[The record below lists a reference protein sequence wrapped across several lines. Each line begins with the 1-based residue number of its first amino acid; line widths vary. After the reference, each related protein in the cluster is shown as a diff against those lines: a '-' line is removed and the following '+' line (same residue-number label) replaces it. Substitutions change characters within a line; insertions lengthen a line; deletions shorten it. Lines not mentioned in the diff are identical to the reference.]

1 MLRNYI
7 KIAWRN
13 MGRHKVFTFINVV
26 GLALGLCACMVI
38 FLVSRYELSFD
49 NFHPDKERIYR
60 IGSKMKVS
68 SMNDGDV
75 PPPVVAAL
83 RKELTGIESVAG
95 YFPWYSPAVKIPAA
109 GSTRK
114 FESKPDEV
122 IIADSGYFSIFKYE
136 WLAGN
141 PTAALN
147 DAFKVV
153 LTEDKA
159 RQYFGSIAP
168 AAMIGK
174 DIIYEDSLQVT
185 VSGIVK
191 NWTANSDFAK
201 TDFIS
206 FATIQSSFLKNT
218 RHLENWQMIKGMG
231 QYFWPVAFVKLAKGA
246 TIDRV
251 NAQLNS
257 LVKEKMGQ
265 ETAKGFVMQ
274 LQPLSDIH
282 FNSSYSD
289 ESIRKANLPTLY
301 ALMAIAA
308 FILIIAAINFINL
321 ATAQSL
327 QRAKEIAVRKV
338 LGSSRKS
345 LVFQFLAETFL
356 LCLVAITLAALF
368 VKPVLALFNDFIPKG
383 VQFDITNPA
392 TLLFLAAVTVVTS
405 LLAGFYPARI
415 ASRYLPVTTLK
426 GASIQKGSES
436 WWLRK
441 ALIIFQF
448 SISLGFVIGV
458 LVIGKQIRYMLRSDF
473 GFKTDEIVTLDN
485 WSWQDDINKTK
496 FVSEKIKQI
505 PGVDKVILEFGPPMG
520 WGVNMSGVTYKGKV
534 ENKLDVQFDSGD
546 ENFISFYQM
555 KIVAGRNITH
565 SDSLTEFVINETCSK
580 ALGFSTPQD
589 AIGKFLFWNQRTIP
603 IAGVVADFH
612 QGSFRDAIRP
622 LVIGHQPFMERSIAI
637 KLASAGKDA
646 GVVRE
651 VLAKVEKIWKQNLPE
666 KTFLYSFIDDTAA
679 SFYESERKTSKLMQ
693 SAMAITIFISCI
705 GLFGLVMFTAEKR
718 RREIGIRKVLGA
730 SVANITVL
738 LTREFETLVVLS
750 LFIASPLAWIFM
762 NKWLQGFA
770 YRIPVNGWIFILA
783 GLAGIFITLVT
794 VSFHAIKSAI
804 ANPVK
809 SLRTE

>member
-1 MLRNYI
+1 
-7 KIAWRN
+7 
-13 MGRHKVFTFINVV
+13 
-26 GLALGLCACMVI
+26 
-38 FLVSRYELSFD
+38 
-49 NFHPDKERIYR
+49 
-60 IGSKMKVS
+60 
-68 SMNDGDV
+68 
-75 PPPVVAAL
+75 
-83 RKELTGIESVAG
+83 
-95 YFPWYSPAVKIPAA
+95 
-109 GSTRK
+109 
-114 FESKPDEV
+114 
-122 IIADSGYFSIFKYE
+122 
-136 WLAGN
+136 
-141 PTAALN
+141 
-147 DAFKVV
+147 
-153 LTEDKA
+153 
-159 RQYFGSIAP
+159 
-168 AAMIGK
+168 
-174 DIIYEDSLQVT
+174 
-185 VSGIVK
+185 
-191 NWTANSDFAK
+191 
-201 TDFIS
+201 
-206 FATIQSSFLKNT
+206 
-218 RHLENWQMIKGMG
+218 
-231 QYFWPVAFVKLAKGA
+231 
-246 TIDRV
+246 
-251 NAQLNS
+251 
-257 LVKEKMGQ
+257 
-265 ETAKGFVMQ
+265 
-274 LQPLSDIH
+274 
-282 FNSSYSD
+282 
-289 ESIRKANLPTLY
+289 
-301 ALMAIAA
+301 
-308 FILIIAAINFINL
+308 
-321 ATAQSL
+321 
-327 QRAKEIAVRKV
+327 
-338 LGSSRKS
+338 
-345 LVFQFLAETFL
+345 
-356 LCLVAITLAALF
+356 
-368 VKPVLALFNDFIPKG
+368 
-383 VQFDITNPA
+383 
-392 TLLFLAAVTVVTS
+392 
-405 LLAGFYPARI
+405 
-415 ASRYLPVTTLK
+415 
-426 GASIQKGSES
+426 
-436 WWLRK
+436 
-441 ALIIFQF
+441 
-448 SISLGFVIGV
+448 
-458 LVIGKQIRYMLRSDF
+458 
-473 GFKTDEIVTLDN
+473 
-485 WSWQDDINKTK
+485 
-496 FVSEKIKQI
+496 
-505 PGVDKVILEFGPPMG
+505 MG

-651 VLAKVEKIWKQNLPE
+651 VLAKVEKIWKQNLPQ

-738 LTREFETLVVLS
+738 LTREFVTLVMLS

>member
-1 MLRNYI
+1 
-7 KIAWRN
+7 
-13 MGRHKVFTFINVV
+13 
-26 GLALGLCACMVI
+26 
-38 FLVSRYELSFD
+38 
-49 NFHPDKERIYR
+49 
-60 IGSKMKVS
+60 
-68 SMNDGDV
+68 
-75 PPPVVAAL
+75 
-83 RKELTGIESVAG
+83 LTGIESVAG
-95 YFPWYSPAVKIPAA
+95 YFPWYSPAVKIPAAA

-159 RQYFGSIAP
+159 KQYFGSIAP

-174 DIIYEDSLQVT
+174 NIIYEDSLQVT

-191 NWTANSDFAK
+191 NWTDNSDFAK

-356 LCLVAITLAALF
+356 LCLVAICKFCPFL
-368 VKPVLALFNDFIPKG
+368 
-383 VQFDITNPA
+383 TN
-392 TLLFLAAVTVVTS
+392 LLS
-405 LLAGFYPARI
+405 SNSY
-415 ASRYLPVTTLK
+415 
-426 GASIQKGSES
+426 
-436 WWLRK
+436 WW
-441 ALIIFQF
+441 QW
-448 SISLGFVIGV
+448 
-458 LVIGKQIRYMLRSDF
+458 
-473 GFKTDEIVTLDN
+473 T
-485 WSWQDDINKTK
+485 TK
-496 FVSEKIKQI
+496 FKI
-505 PGVDKVILEFGPPMG
+505 
-520 WGVNMSGVTYKGKV
+520 
-534 ENKLDVQFDSGD
+534 
-546 ENFISFYQM
+546 IS
-555 KIVAGRNITH
+555 
-565 SDSLTEFVINETCSK
+565 
-580 ALGFSTPQD
+580 
-589 AIGKFLFWNQRTIP
+589 
-603 IAGVVADFH
+603 
-612 QGSFRDAIRP
+612 
-622 LVIGHQPFMERSIAI
+622 
-637 KLASAGKDA
+637 
-646 GVVRE
+646 
-651 VLAKVEKIWKQNLPE
+651 
-666 KTFLYSFIDDTAA
+666 
-679 SFYESERKTSKLMQ
+679 
-693 SAMAITIFISCI
+693 
-705 GLFGLVMFTAEKR
+705 
-718 RREIGIRKVLGA
+718 
-730 SVANITVL
+730 
-738 LTREFETLVVLS
+738 
-750 LFIASPLAWIFM
+750 
-762 NKWLQGFA
+762 
-770 YRIPVNGWIFILA
+770 
-783 GLAGIFITLVT
+783 
-794 VSFHAIKSAI
+794 SAI
-804 ANPVK
+804 W
-809 SLRTE
+809 RYQ